1 MLSRT
6 FAFTLAAA
14 FAVAFA
20 APVTV
25 SAAPLGTHLKQSDN
39 ARIILVMDDEEMMM
53 EGDDGTVGNDEMM
66 EDEMMDDEPGDDM
79 MGDEAMESEDEA
91 M

>member
-6 FAFTLAAA
+6 FGFALAAA
-14 FAVAFA
+14 FTVAFA
-20 APVTV
+20 APAAV
-25 SAAPLGTHLKQSDN
+25 SAAPLGAQLTQADN

-79 MGDEAMESEDEA
+79 MGDEEMESEDEA